1 MKRPQSV
8 MPAVT
13 ASLLLAG
20 LLAPG
25 PAPGQAPASRP
36 AEEARE
42 AKGDP
47 AVLTAAD
54 AIHAWLE
61 GTPAKQAKTR
71 DDVVKQ
77 FPAMTPPLM
86 EQALAR
92 LLYDGRLKRSGDGS
106 AADPYRYYDRTV
118 ANG

>member
-1 MKRPQSV
+1 M
-8 MPAVT
+8 
-13 ASLLLAG
+13 
-20 LLAPG
+20 
-25 PAPGQAPASRP
+25 
-36 AEEARE
+36 
-42 AKGDP
+42 
-47 AVLTAAD
+47 
-54 AIHAWLE
+54 
-61 GTPAKQAKTR
+61 
-71 DDVVKQ
+71 KQ